1 MTKLEKHRRAACLSV
16 EELAI
21 KAGMSPTTVW
31 RIETGRVATPHAKV
45 LRQLAEALGVPHKEL
60 R

>member
-1 MTKLEKHRRAACLSV
+1 MTKIEKLRRAQCLSV
-16 EELAI
+16 EELAR
-21 KAGMSPTTVW
+21 KADLSATTVW